1 MKNLL
6 LIFVLT
12 PLFCISQN
20 DFRKMNWGDSVN
32 DLKEKYKEI
41 TFTIDKK
48 NERSAYFHS
57 DFIGGIDAQV
67 FYLFN
72 NNELFSA
79 GYMFSTDSYKDSKER
94 LRDFYSISKRLNDKY
109 DIEREDQWLVKTW
122 KDNPD
127 QLYHALR
134 MGDVQLIESGQH
146 NETLI
151 RHVLGQTDGSLS
163 HNLIYTSTKVLDYI
177 QDEIDE
183 DF

>member
-1 MKNLL
+1 
-6 LIFVLT
+6 
-12 PLFCISQN
+12 
-20 DFRKMNWGDSVN
+20 MNWGDSVN